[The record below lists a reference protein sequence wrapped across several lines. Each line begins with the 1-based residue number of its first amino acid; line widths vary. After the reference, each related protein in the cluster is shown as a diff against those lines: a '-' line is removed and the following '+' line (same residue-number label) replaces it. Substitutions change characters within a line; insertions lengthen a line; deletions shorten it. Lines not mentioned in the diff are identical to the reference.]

1 MGLKRDVRVVEKE
14 AKKYP
19 KFILFFTTVI
29 LAYFIFQGRE
39 LPFLNEII
47 LSLGYFGVFLAGI
60 LFTYGFTTAFA
71 IALFLM
77 LAPGVNIYAAAL
89 IGGAGALIGDSF
101 IFLFIRSS
109 FKDEIKKLS
118 KEKAIILLEKHMPS
132 RIKRFILPVIAGFV
146 IMSPLPDEL
155 GISILAASKA
165 VSPRLFAVISYV
177 CNTIGIFIMLLIG
190 QSI

>member
-1 MGLKRDVRVVEKE
+1 MGSRKGIKDVEKE
-14 AKKYP
+14 VKKYP
-19 KFILFFTTVI
+19 KFILFFATVLI
-29 LAYFIFQGRE
+29 AYFLFQGRE
-39 LPFLNEII
+39 ILFINNVII
-47 LSLGYFGVFLAGI
+47 SLGYFGVFLAGM

-77 LAPGVNIYAAAL
+77 LAPGINIYAAAL

-118 KEKAIILLEKHMPS
+118 REKAIVLLDKYMPS
-132 RIKRFILPVIAGFV
+132 KIKRFVLPVIAGFI

-165 VSPRLFAVISYV
+165 VSPRLFAFISYV
-177 CNTIGIFIMLLIG
+177 CNTIGIFVMLLIG